1 MATYGSCIATNESF
15 ASLGMSWVNPIG
27 PRRRGT
33 WPIPSEYKIL
43 HPLPICF
50 VLRFIQVQG
59 LVGHS
64 ALRGMEGLSQIPF
77 FWPTNHKAVC
87 FQPLISGCP
96 NGSGSVI
103 LLAFCI
109 ST

>member
-33 WPIPSEYKIL
+33 WSIPSEYKIL

-59 LVGHS
+59 VVGHS

-77 FWPTNHKAVC
+77 FLAYEPQGGLFSTSNFWMPKWKWKRYLA
-87 FQPLISGCP
+87 G
-96 NGSGSVI
+96 I
-103 LLAFCI
+103 LY
-109 ST
+109 